1 MDHGSKG
8 FTQKFFPPWTMG
20 TVKRFSLMALGP
32 PTRPMDA
39 GGSSLSGLAW
49 AAESRASA
57 RYRGLEGRMGAVT
70 MEERSLMEDG
80 GSGRRNDWKLR
91 RIGGTLGPRCE
102 TFFDPLPFPNQ
113 SFPLSLSL
121 HSPSRQIRPG
131 QKGPLALGALGCEVR
146 IQTVTYAI
154 EYEQQGA

>member
-1 MDHGSKG
+1 
-8 FTQKFFPPWTMG
+8 
-20 TVKRFSLMALGP
+20 
-32 PTRPMDA
+32 MDA

-102 TFFDPLPFPNQ
+102 TFLTLCPFPINPFH
-113 SFPLSLSL
+113 SRSLSIL
-121 HSPSRQIRPG
+121 PHAKYDLVRKGHWPWGLWDVKYVSR
-131 QKGPLALGALGCEVR
+131 L
-146 IQTVTYAI
+146 
-154 EYEQQGA
+154 